1 MIYYKFTDLL
11 VFLEE
16 CNDEEFGP
24 IIEITRAL
32 NDRSLTEEDR
42 MNYILAI
49 LRYHGLHETL
59 PMVDDSEKKILLQ
72 PPIFKN
78 TINPI
83 QLFDIKFENGKID
96 FWQNLN

>member
-16 CNDEEFGP
+16 CKDEEFGP
-24 IIEITRAL
+24 IIEITRTL
-32 NDRSLTEEDR
+32 NDFSLTEEDR
-42 MNYILAI
+42 INYILAI
-49 LRYHGLHETL
+49 LRYHGLHESMPL
-59 PMVDDSEKKILLQ
+59 VDNSEKKKLLQ

-78 TINPI
+78 TKNPI
-83 QLFDIKFENGKID
+83 QLFDITFENGKID